1 MTWKRLMARNTG
13 ACGGL
18 GVYRGEAKGREFFSI
33 LAFFNHYSRNEP
45 AKVFFPNLALLSHVN
60 PSGVTYE
67 VVAPVHLARLEG
79 LVCSRVATLAG
90 VVPRRISRVS

>member
-1 MTWKRLMARNTG
+1 MARNTG

-18 GVYRGEAKGREFFSI
+18 GVYRGEAEGREFFSI

-60 PSGVTYE
+60 PSGATYI
-67 VVAPVHLARLEG
+67 VAPVHLARLEG

-90 VVPRRISRVS
+90 VVPRRISRAS